1 MKNIFKLALIAQ
13 LILVGCGSSS
23 KEKDNNLRRSE
34 LHFSH
39 GTEALVN
46 KEYTTALDHLM
57 KANALRPNQS
67 KILNNLGMAFY
78 FKKELARALKN
89 LLLSLKADPKNSDAR
104 TNLASVYVG
113 MNKLNE
119 AEEHYNIVLK
129 DLIYKHQYRVH
140 YNLALVEQK
149 RGNYDKSIVQ
159 LKKAIEVKDD
169 YCPANFKLGNL
180 AFRRYDYQ
188 SALKYYKD
196 ATKGSCYNLAEPH
209 LRQAEAMI
217 QLKKYTEARLKLTDV
232 KNQFK
237 GTRYDTLAKVKLN
250 DLDNLEKQEFY
261 STQNQIN
268 NNFYNK

>member
-1 MKNIFKLALIAQ
+1 MKNIFKLVLIAQ

-23 KEKDNNLRRSE
+23 KEKQAKIKRAD
-34 LHFSH
+34 LHYSH

-57 KANALRPNQS
+57 KANKLKPNQS
-67 KILNNLGMAFY
+67 NILNNLGMAFY
-78 FKKELARALKN
+78 FKKEEARALKN
-89 LLLSLKADPKNSDAR
+89 LLLALKADPKNSDAR
-104 TNLASVYVG
+104 TNVASLYLE
-113 MNKLNE
+113 MNQLNK
-119 AEEHYNIVLK
+119 AEEHYRIVLK

-140 YNLALVEQK
+140 YNLAIVEKK
-149 RGNYDKSIVQ
+149 RGNYDKSVVQ
-159 LKKAIEVKDD
+159 LKKAIEIKDD
-169 YCPANFKLGNL
+169 YCPANFKMGNL

-188 SALKYYKD
+188 TALKYFRD

-209 LRQAEAMI
+209 LKQAEAMI
-217 QLKKYTEARLKLTDV
+217 HLKKYTEARLKLTDI

-261 STQNQIN
+261 SNQNN